1 MKGFE
6 YPLSVR
12 FGDVDAAGITYFP
25 NIYGFLHD
33 AFEALWERHVG
44 IRYHELIAVRRLGFP
59 LVHSEVDFHAPL
71 RFGDRPLVRVTCT
84 RLGTSSLGLR
94 YRIENAGTFAVDARH
109 VTACVALDSLAPV
122 RFPDEF
128 RPRFEQIFEDS
139 AR

>member
-12 FGDVDAAGITYFP
+12 FGDVDAAGIAYFP

-71 RFGDRPLVRVTCT
+71 RFGDSRSCASPARASATRRSACATASRTRELSRPMR
-84 RLGTSSLGLR
+84 GT
-94 YRIENAGTFAVDARH
+94 
-109 VTACVALDSLAPV
+109 
-122 RFPDEF
+122 
-128 RPRFEQIFEDS
+128 
-139 AR
+139 

>member
-1 MKGFE
+1 MRAFE

-12 FGDVDAAGITYFP
+12 FGDVDAAGIAYFP

-59 LVHSEVDFHAPL
+59 LVHSEADFHAPL

-84 RLGTSSLGLR
+84 RLGNSSLGLR
-94 YRIENAGTFAVDARH
+94 YRIENAGVLAVDARQ
-109 VTACVALDSLAPV
+109 VTACVALGSLAPQ
-122 RFPDEF
+122 RLPDEF
-128 RPRFEQIFEDS
+128 RPRFEAILEDS